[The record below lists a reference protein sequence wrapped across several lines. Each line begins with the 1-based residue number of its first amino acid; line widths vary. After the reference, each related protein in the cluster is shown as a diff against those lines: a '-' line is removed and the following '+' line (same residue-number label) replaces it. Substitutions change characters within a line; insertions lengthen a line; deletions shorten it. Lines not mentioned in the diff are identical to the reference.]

1 MVLIGVAVE
10 RLVGLA
16 ATTAGALGSWT
27 VVENAGLED
36 AALLV
41 FGAASTMRI
50 ASSPEL
56 PDRVE
61 NDEVAGDGVALMAGA
76 PVGGEISLRI
86 VPPSVGLE
94 LASGTETMG
103 GSVLEDVLESV
114 GVAGG
119 GW

>member
-1 MVLIGVAVE
+1 MIGVAVE

-27 VVENAGLED
+27 VVENVGLED
-36 AALLV
+36 APLLV

-56 PDRVE
+56 LDRVE
-61 NDEVAGDGVALMAGA
+61 NDEVEGDGVALIAWLPAG
-76 PVGGEISLRI
+76 VEISLRI
-86 VPPSVGLE
+86 VPPCAGLE

-103 GSVLEDVLESV
+103 GSGVGDVLESV